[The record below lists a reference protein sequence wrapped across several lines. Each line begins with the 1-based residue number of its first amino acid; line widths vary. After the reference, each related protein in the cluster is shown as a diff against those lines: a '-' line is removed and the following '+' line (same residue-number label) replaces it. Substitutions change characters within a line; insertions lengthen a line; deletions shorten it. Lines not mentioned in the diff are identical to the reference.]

1 MDKAPQQSVERL
13 AQVLPLD
20 IKLDKTLILTF
31 INIMRRPDSFPL
43 KNLIKRLM
51 VDSKHL
57 DHRILTPI
65 HKYIMARR
73 NLMDFDP
80 ECIEQ
85 HTTETIQDI
94 TRRPP
99 TLVEMKSVFGKS
111 GDRTSEQ
118 AAAAKQDALKY
129 VDSIG
134 NSVLVYTDGS
144 ALGNPGPTGA
154 GAAIYLN
161 GALQDPITA
170 CRPISSCSTSYHG
183 ELQAIDLAITELLE
197 VLPPIN
203 RPIHLLSDC
212 QSALKV
218 VASPTVPADHTHLHH
233 AIQVKTERL
242 RTQGAELTLKWIA
255 GHITLDGNDLAD
267 TKAKEAALEAKE
279 KQIKQSQLSLKEAK
293 CRLNKKALQRWQQKC
308 RFQPDSNT
316 LLPPVSTKSLKSYL
330 PRKSE
335 TRIFRL
341 ITGNTKLQAHMNKLY
356 PEQYPS
362 PQCEC
367 GEGTGDRNHYLL
379 ECSFH
384 NHERELMMNTID
396 AGFHKLKTPTHLR
409 TITLQQLLGPNLDL
423 QQDTRQMISKAVSTF
438 LLSTSSTDV

>member
-1 MDKAPQQSVERL
+1 MDKSSQQSVERL
-13 AQVLPLD
+13 AQILPLD

-31 INIMRRPDSFPL
+31 INIIRRPDSFKL
-43 KNLIKRLM
+43 KNIINTLLA
-51 VDSKHL
+51 DSKHL

-65 HKYIMARR
+65 HKYIMAKR

-80 ECIEQ
+80 ESIEP
-85 HTTETIQDI
+85 HITETMQDI

-134 NSVLVYTDGS
+134 SSVLIYTDGS
-144 ALGNPGPTGA
+144 ALGNPGPTGS

-161 GALQDPITA
+161 GALQEPITA
-170 CRPISSCSTSYHG
+170 CRPVSSCSTSYHG

-197 VLPPIN
+197 VTPPIN
-203 RPIHLLSDC
+203 RQIHLLSDC

-218 VASPTVPADHTHLHH
+218 VASPTVPADHNHLHH
-233 AIQVKTERL
+233 EIQVKTESL
-242 RTQGAELTLKWIA
+242 RAQGAELTLKWIA
-255 GHITLDGNDLAD
+255 GHIMLDGNDLAD
-267 TKAKEAALEAKE
+267 TKAKAAAMEAK
-279 KQIKQSQLSLKEAK
+279 KTQVKHSHLSLKEAK
-293 CRLNKKALQRWQQKC
+293 CRLQRKALHRWQQKC
-308 RFQPDSNT
+308 SFQPDSNV
-316 LLPPVSTKSLKSYL
+316 LLPPVSTKSLKSHL

-356 PEQYPS
+356 PQQYPS

-367 GEGTGDRNHYLL
+367 GEGTGDRHHYLL
-379 ECSFH
+379 DCSFH
-384 NHERELMMNTID
+384 NNERELMMNTID

-409 TITLQQLLGPNLDL
+409 SITLQQLLGPNLDL
-423 QQDTRQMISKAVSTF
+423 QQDTRKMISKAVSTF
-438 LLSTSSTDV
+438 LLSTSSTEV